1 MPHIVH
7 LVRRTS
13 GGMQTHLLDL
23 VSGLSAR
30 GYRLSVI
37 SPPNQ
42 VLKEQLCLTDVPHY
56 EIDISDRMSPKDF
69 LAVTRLARCFK
80 TLRPDVLHIHGNKT
94 ALVGVPAAALANVNA
109 IVLTVHNYLRY
120 EEATSPLSA
129 AAGLVERRLAK
140 RISKIIA
147 VSHSIKDGLV
157 ESQRIDPS
165 KVTVI
170 HNGIDL
176 RKWDGIRAPD
186 RHARAELGLS
196 SDDFAI
202 VAVGR
207 LVEFKGHEILIEATA
222 LAASRPRLRVL
233 IAGDGPLLS
242 ELKESIDRRGLQE
255 NVRLLGRVPDVGKLM
270 AASDLFV
277 FPSLKEPFGLVLLEA
292 QAVGLPIIA
301 CDAGG
306 ASEIIEDGVTGML
319 VAPGDATA
327 LAAAIDDL
335 VEDAS
340 KRRDLALAGQA
351 AVATRFSLNR
361 FIVQVEEVYGSLAKS
376 ARRKSDSAKIGI

>member
-1 MPHIVH
+1 
-7 LVRRTS
+7 
-13 GGMQTHLLDL
+13 MQTHLLDL
-23 VSGLSAR
+23 VSGLTAR

-42 VLKEQLCLTDVPHY
+42 VLQEQLRLIDAPHY
-56 EIDISDRMSPKDF
+56 EIDISDKVSPKDF

-94 ALVGVPAAALANVNA
+94 ALVGVPAASLARVNA

-120 EEATSPLSA
+120 EGATSPLSA

-176 RKWDGIRAPD
+176 RKWDGIQAPD
-186 RHARAELGLS
+186 RQARAELGLNP
-196 SDDFAI
+196 DDFA
-202 VAVGR
+202 VVSVGR

-255 NVRLLGRVPDVGKLM
+255 NVRFLGRVPDVGKLM
-270 AASDLFV
+270 AASDLFA

-319 VAPGDATA
+319 VPPGDAEA
-327 LAAAIDDL
+327 LAGAIDDL
-335 VEDAS
+335 AEDAS
-340 KRRDLALAGQA
+340 KRRGLALAGQA
-351 AVATRFSLNR
+351 AVAARFSLDR
-361 FIVQVEEVYGSLAKS
+361 FIVQTEEVYRSLTNKRPAQE
-376 ARRKSDSAKIGI
+376 RFG